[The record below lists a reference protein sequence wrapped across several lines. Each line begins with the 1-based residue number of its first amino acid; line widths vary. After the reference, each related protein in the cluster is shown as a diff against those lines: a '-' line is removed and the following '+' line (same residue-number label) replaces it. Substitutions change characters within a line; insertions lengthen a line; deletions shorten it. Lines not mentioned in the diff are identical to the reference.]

1 MCCCFRGRSLNF
13 TTNLY
18 VNFISIH
25 IPTLHTLFSFI
36 PTDHEIAHQW
46 SGNPHSW
53 DSIYQHQ
60 RKPQRLLVKLLTNKF
75 NTKTSHTQIP
85 TFCVC
90 RQSLGPRMLSFYIKT
105 LKGFWQTIP
114 KHFKVPTRKR
124 RPILK
129 ESASNT
135 EVTRQMYLMR
145 FSCM

>member
-1 MCCCFRGRSLNF
+1 MCCCFRGRFLNF

-46 SGNPHSW
+46 SGKPHSW

-75 NTKTSHTQIP
+75 NTK
-85 TFCVC
+85 V
-90 RQSLGPRMLSFYIKT
+90 SFKT
-105 LKGFWQTIP
+105 LDGRSIKLLHPFPSPASGLLTCSFHLHFHKIILRLFTGIINSELSHEKGSFI
-114 KHFKVPTRKR
+114 
-124 RPILK
+124 I
-129 ESASNT
+129 
-135 EVTRQMYLMR
+135 
-145 FSCM
+145 